1 MVADEDGGAGR
12 AEDVFRVF
20 NDKLDARGVA
30 HGEVKGAGN
39 GPLRNLALAD
49 EGEQDGGQDAVEGAG
64 EERDVGGE
72 GAGDE
77 AGLGDDEGRHV
88 EGEREGGVAEEEF
101 GEVVEEGHSF
111 CHLFRYLRCRIVDI

>member
-77 AGLGDDEGRHV
+77 AGLWDDEGRHV
-88 EGEREGGVAEEEF
+88 EGEREGGVAEQEF